1 MTNKIVLKDIIGQL
15 ETCASILKDDLGL
28 QDTKHALN
36 SNVDISIVDF
46 RQDSV
51 LWQMIETAYSEGAE

>member
-28 QDTKHALN
+28 QNTKHALE
-36 SNVDISIVDF
+36 SNCDESIIDF

>member
-1 MTNKIVLKDIIGQL
+1 MTNKVLLKDIIGQL

-28 QDTKHALN
+28 QDTLRALQ
-36 SNVDISIVDF
+36 SNCDSSIIDF

-51 LWQMIETAYSEGAE
+51 LWQMIETAYNEGAE